1 MATNE
6 ANALA
11 PIPAGRISAIATF
24 LEMRAPA
31 PARPEAPDLE
41 GAIRLVESPAIDW
54 YLDLYRRIG
63 ADHLWYGRLVL
74 STDRLAEL
82 LDHPDILL
90 LVLEIDGRAEGMA
103 ELDFRMEGACEIV
116 YFGVS
121 GALVGSGQARRLMNC
136 AVAQAFADRPIK
148 RLFLHTNTLD
158 HPRALEFYRRS
169 GFQPVSQ
176 AIEIAEDPRLAGLLP
191 MTAAPHVP
199 VFSPAA
205 TGQ

>member
-1 MATNE
+1 MATTNE

-11 PIPAGRISAIATF
+11 AIPAGRIAAIATF

-31 PARPEAPDLE
+31 PARAEAPALP
-41 GAIRLVESPAIDW
+41 GTIRMVERPAADW

-74 STDRLAEL
+74 SPARLAEL
-82 LDHPDILL
+82 LDHPDIRL

-103 ELDFRMEGACEIV
+103 ELDFRMGTACEMV

-121 GALVGSGQARRLMNC
+121 AHLTGSGQARRLMNR
-136 AVAQAFADRPIK
+136 AIPEAFARPIE
-148 RLFLHTNTLD
+148 RFFLHTNTLD
-158 HPRALEFYRRS
+158 HPRALDFYRRS

-199 VFSPAA
+199 VFSPSASR
-205 TGQ
+205 Q